1 MNLFFFFFMN
11 LRWDCDTPDI
21 RVLVLAVLSGLATA
35 VVSGDLLGRAKWRNY
50 NLKRIIKRIIEDFS
64 DKYSRSDAF
73 CLLMFAYI
81 ILALALCAA
90 CKSIALVDLTLE
102 VPRSE
107 EKIKKIKNWKE
118 IYYSRINI
126 IEATCACSKSWW
138 YFKTWNEKITI
149 TMAISGSL
157 EDWDTRLT
165 IWPWQGRRS
174 SERAMWLTRSLMQ
187 IFRTT
192 FICLI

>member
-1 MNLFFFFFMN
+1 MN

-50 NLKRIIKRIIEDFS
+50 NSFETHNKNIRIIEDFS

-107 EKIKKIKNWKE
+107 EEIKKIKNWKKFIIH
-118 IYYSRINI
+118 IY
-126 IEATCACSKSWW
+126 
-138 YFKTWNEKITI
+138 
-149 TMAISGSL
+149 
-157 EDWDTRLT
+157 
-165 IWPWQGRRS
+165 
-174 SERAMWLTRSLMQ
+174 
-187 IFRTT
+187 
-192 FICLI
+192 